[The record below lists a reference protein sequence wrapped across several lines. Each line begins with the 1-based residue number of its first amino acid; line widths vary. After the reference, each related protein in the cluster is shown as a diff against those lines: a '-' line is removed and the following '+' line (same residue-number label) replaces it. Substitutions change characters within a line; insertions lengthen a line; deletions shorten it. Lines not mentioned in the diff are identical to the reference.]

1 MTNKT
6 PHIKLI
12 AFKNDDVPANAPQYS
27 MKKYKVEEDIHIKAG
42 EYDVDVF
49 ENVSSNGKAYLSV
62 LLKDVWVKD
71 NPSPVAEE
79 GSETDF

>member
-1 MTNKT
+1 MPNKT

-27 MKKYKVEEDIHIKAG
+27 MKKYKVDEDIHIKAG

-49 ENVSSNGKAYLSV
+49 ENVFFLLTCKVGVCNVHHLYYL
-62 LLKDVWVKD
+62 
-71 NPSPVAEE
+71 
-79 GSETDF
+79 TY

>member
-1 MTNKT
+1 MTNNS

-12 AFKNDDVPANAPQYS
+12 AFKNDYVPANAPQYS
-27 MKKYKVEEDIHIKAG
+27 MIKYKVEEDIHIKAG

-71 NPSPVAEE
+71 NQSPVADE
-79 GSETDF
+79 SS

>member
-1 MTNKT
+1 MCRSNKT
-6 PHIKLI
+6 T
-12 AFKNDDVPANAPQYS
+12 NAMSTYQQ
-27 MKKYKVEEDIHIKAG
+27 
-42 EYDVDVF
+42 YDVDVF

-79 GSETDF
+79 SSETDF